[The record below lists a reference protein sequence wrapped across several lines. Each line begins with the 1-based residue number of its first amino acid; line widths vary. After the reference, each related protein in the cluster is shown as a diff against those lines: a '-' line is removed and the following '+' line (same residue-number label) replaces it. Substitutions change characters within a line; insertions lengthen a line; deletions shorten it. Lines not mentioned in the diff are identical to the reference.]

1 MEGGRPPGRIARR
14 LQRLVLT
21 RRYGMPP
28 GALRDVDLVD
38 IGFAAP
44 GRVRQHIPSPWGVLR
59 RILRPGEVT
68 SDDVFID
75 IGCGMGPVLV
85 EAAARYDFRRVI
97 GIDVVPEFTE
107 VARETIARGR
117 ERLRCQEI
125 EIVSGDVID
134 YQLPDDVTVVYM
146 ADPFREHIFDAVIAK
161 LVASVNHN
169 PRQLRIIYNFPVEGG
184 RLERT
189 GRARLVRYGRR
200 RSRPWTTAPDLAM
213 YEIESS
219 GDGMGSSE
227 RGPTAASRWRRLL
240 PIHHGGGRDS
250 RGVDAPYPEPRE
262 AAIRITS
269 SASSAGSRVGL
280 VGSPQDLRSL
290 HAAFGHHQCVRLPR
304 VLSGPLLERIQHYI
318 DEGEF
323 SLRDY
328 PGIPRELSM
337 EQGKAVELLLFLI
350 NDPQLFEL
358 VRTITGCKRIGRFD
372 GGIYRRMPGPEH
384 RDPWHGEIFG
394 HGMVQMS
401 IDLST
406 QPYVGG
412 VLELRDRYSH
422 EVLQP
427 EISTDPGDA
436 VLVRYAPFLQH
447 RVTAVEGYSPRTF
460 LAGRFMLSKSGAE
473 SKLARLGSAAR
484 LRSGVAG
491 SVGGNQKLDEE

>member
-1 MEGGRPPGRIARR
+1 
-14 LQRLVLT
+14 
-21 RRYGMPP
+21 MPP

-169 PRQLRIIYNFPVEGG
+169 PRRLRIIYNFPVEGG

-227 RGPTAASRWRRLL
+227 RAPTAASRLEAPAPDRPRGRKGLEGCGCRLSVSPAKRR
-240 PIHHGGGRDS
+240 S
-250 RGVDAPYPEPRE
+250 RSLRAPRPPAR
-262 AAIRITS
+262 S
-269 SASSAGSRVGL
+269 VVS

-290 HAAFGHHQCVRLPR
+290 RAAFAHHHCVRLPR
-304 VLSGPLLERIQHYI
+304 FLSGPLLERIQRYV

-328 PGIPRELSM
+328 AGIPRELSM
-337 EQGKAVELLLFLI
+337 EQGKAAELLTSS
-350 NDPQLFEL
+350 DQRSSA
-358 VRTITGCKRIGRFD
+358 VRAGARDHRLQADRPLRWGR
-372 GGIYRRMPGPEH
+372 
-384 RDPWHGEIFG
+384 
-394 HGMVQMS
+394 
-401 IDLST
+401 LS
-406 QPYVGG
+406 
-412 VLELRDRYSH
+412 E
-422 EVLQP
+422 
-427 EISTDPGDA
+427 DA
-436 VLVRYAPFLQH
+436 RPRA
-447 RVTAVEGYSPRTF
+447 PRTP
-460 LAGRFMLSKSGAE
+460 GM
-473 SKLARLGSAAR
+473 ARS
-484 LRSGVAG
+484 
-491 SVGGNQKLDEE
+491 LDTAWSR